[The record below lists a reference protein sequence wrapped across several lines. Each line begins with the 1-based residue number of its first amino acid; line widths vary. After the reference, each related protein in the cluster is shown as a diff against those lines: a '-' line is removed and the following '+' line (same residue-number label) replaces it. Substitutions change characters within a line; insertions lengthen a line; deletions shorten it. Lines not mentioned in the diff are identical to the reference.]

1 MQKNNLKHF
10 IHLHFLVFIAG
21 FTAIL
26 GELIVNSSEVI
37 VWHRMFIGSILL
49 AMFMFFSKRSFKI
62 NLKLLLQYSFLGLII
77 ALHWITFFEAIE
89 QSNISVTL
97 AMFSTAAFFT
107 SFIEP
112 FLFKRKVIF
121 YEVILG
127 FVVVCGVYLIFNA
140 ESNKEVGTTDTV
152 KALILSRLK
161 ASEDY
166 KSIIKTS
173 LFFMSQPRNAYDAF
187 NQVMKTSNK
196 IWEIAGDTSNG
207 GTFYSKRL
215 ILSGVYSSTLAHW
228 VAKEIRS
235 IEESE
240 NFLDRRL
247 DDVKKIGKISK
258 QSIDAFEKTK
268 RELGSIITRKYR

>member
-1 MQKNNLKHF
+1 MEISLKKNLMMKMLDQVPNL
-10 IHLHFLVFIAG
+10 G
-21 FTAIL
+21 WTW
-26 GELIVNSSEVI
+26 N
-37 VWHRMFIGSILL
+37 
-49 AMFMFFSKRSFKI
+49 
-62 NLKLLLQYSFLGLII
+62 
-77 ALHWITFFEAIE
+77 ALHEGAKTAKKNKYSNKEELQALFENKI
-89 QSNISVTL
+89 SNIIGTFNDKL
-97 AMFSTAAFFT
+97 DEDM
-107 SFIEP
+107 
-112 FLFKRKVIF
+112 
-121 YEVILG
+121 
-127 FVVVCGVYLIFNA
+127 YLIFNA

-240 NFLDRRL
+240 NFLNRRL